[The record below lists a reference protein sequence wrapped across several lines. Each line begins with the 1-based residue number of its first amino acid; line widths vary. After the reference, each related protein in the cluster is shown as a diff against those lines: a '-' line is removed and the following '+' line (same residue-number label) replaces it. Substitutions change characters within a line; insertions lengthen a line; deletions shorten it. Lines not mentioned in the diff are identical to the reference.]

1 MVKIDRRLFG
11 LLRYQTIFFP
21 AKSALET
28 ALRSTELVRFF
39 WTNQAL
45 GSTRRFLIRDEV
57 GASILVDLTQSL
69 DVLLKAMSQTA
80 RRKLRLA
87 EKIAGLKIVR
97 NGPDAVRDFLPL
109 YNDFARAKQNGV
121 SPVTE
126 DVLQRYAPYSDLFLC
141 YLDDRPVC
149 GHLNLVD
156 PDLRRSRLVYSAN
169 RRFDDPETART
180 CAIVNCHLHWHEMQ
194 AYREENLMVYDFGG
208 YSKGAN
214 AGIDRFK
221 ESFGGTIV
229 DEHTYLCAGVPVL
242 GRLLLRL
249 RSMISPPPA
258 AMRSLPTP
266 NPTESS

>member
-1 MVKIDRRLFG
+1 LG
-11 LLRYQTIFFP
+11 LLPYRAVFFP
-21 AKSALET
+21 AKTALET

-45 GSTRRFLIRDEV
+45 GSARRFLIRDEI

-97 NGPDAVRDFLPL
+97 NGPNAMRDFLPL
-109 YNDFARAKQNGV
+109 YNEFARAKHSGV
-121 SPVTE
+121 SQINE
-126 DVLQRYAPYSDLFLC
+126 QVLQRYAPHSDFFLS
-141 YLDDRPVC
+141 YIDDKPVC
-149 GHLNLVD
+149 AHLNLVD

-169 RRFDDPETART
+169 RRFDDPETARM
-180 CAIVNCHLHWHEMQ
+180 CAIVNSHLHWHEMQ
-194 AYREENLMVYDFGG
+194 TYRQEDLMVYDFGG

-221 ESFGGTIV
+221 EAFGGTVV
-229 DEHTYLCAGVPVL
+229 DEHTYFCAGSPML

-249 RSMISPPPA
+249 RSLVSSTAAKPPVP
-258 AMRSLPTP
+258 
-266 NPTESS
+266 ESNHTGSS